1 MARQIGII
9 KLNGTIGD
17 LSFYDSKFGPLVRK
31 AGGGFNSKAIKTKP
45 SMIRV
50 RENATEFG
58 RVSKVKQLF
67 RIALHPFLNTCKD
80 TTRHGRMMRVLQE
93 IKTLDTFSERGK
105 RDVAL
110 GLMNPMGMKL
120 WKDFDLTER
129 SPFALLPCSFYVEEE
144 TYSLSLT
151 GLEMKKVVFPKEA
164 SLVEITYGVLEF
176 DFTAMTFL
184 IHTSTD
190 VFLSKDSIDTVLK
203 MPLLSSNFGGGILF
217 PVVGV
222 RFYQVVGGANYLF
235 KDAIWQGVKF
245 L

>member
-9 KLNGTIGD
+9 KLNGTIGE
-17 LSFYDSKFGPLVRK
+17 LNFYESKFGPLVRK

-50 RENATEFG
+50 RENASEFG
-58 RVSKVKQLF
+58 RVSKVKQLI

-93 IKTLDTFSERGK
+93 IKSLDTFSERGK

-110 GLMNPMGMKL
+110 GLMTPMGMKL

-129 SPFALLPCSFYVEEE
+129 SPFALLPCTYQLEEE
-144 TYSLSLT
+144 TYALTLS
-151 GLEMKKVVFPKEA
+151 GLEIKTVIFPKGA
-164 SLVEITYGVLEF
+164 SLVEVTYGVLEF
-176 DFTAMTFL
+176 DFTAMSFS
-184 IHTSTD
+184 IHTSAD
-190 VFLSKDSIDTVLK
+190 VFLSKDSIDTALR
-203 MPLLSSNFGGGILF
+203 MPLLSSNFGGGMLF
-217 PVVGV
+217 PVLGI

-235 KDAIWQGVKF
+235 KEAIWQGVKF